1 MKKVKQLLRPIKTL
15 SFVFTGFLYDFYRF
29 YRYAAWRGLN
39 DKCKKDYAAV
49 KIYHRLEKSLSL
61 RGRRSQS
68 GVEAVIALDKH
79 LRVTRESGAEFG
91 FQEKVGVG
99 VLRGFLNQ
107 FPAGNIEISQVKES
121 IKEYQNEGGVEE
133 GFLHYSN
140 EELSEGI
147 LENPEKFFMSRFSV
161 RSFQSRKVEPELI
174 ERALTLACKTP
185 SVCNRQAWH
194 VYGISNRHDIDMA
207 LSFQNGNRGFGGSV
221 ENLLIITADLS
232 AFDTA
237 SERYQ
242 HWIDGGMYS
251 MSIIMALHSLGLAAC
266 CLNWS
271 KGPVDDM
278 KIRSKVKIQDCHSI
292 LMMVAVGYADEKLN
306 VCRSTRRP
314 LNELYTILDK

>member
-1 MKKVKQLLRPIKTL
+1 MKKIKQLLRPFKTL
-15 SFVFTGFLYDFYRF
+15 IFVFTGFLYDFYRF
-29 YRYAAWRGLN
+29 YRYAAWRGL
-39 DKCKKDYAAV
+39 DDHGKKDYAAV

-61 RGRRSQS
+61 RDRKSNS
-68 GVEAVIALDKH
+68 GVEAVIALDER
-79 LRVTRESGAEFG
+79 LRKTNNQGKEFG

-99 VLRGFLNQ
+99 VLGGFLNQ
-107 FPAGNIEISQVKES
+107 FPDENSAISNVRDNIKI
-121 IKEYQNEGGVEE
+121 YQELGGSEE
-133 GFLHYSN
+133 GVLPYSN
-140 EELSEGI
+140 EQLNEGI
-147 LENPEKFFMSRFSV
+147 LLDPEKFFMSRFSV